1 MWGPGLVFLQHLCCN
16 CELRFDLHPQRVLLS
31 CVFLLVATYP
41 GGMEVG
47 ESFHITGHC

>member
-1 MWGPGLVFLQHLCCN
+1 MFSCGGLAYSICVVIVS
-16 CELRFDLHPQRVLLS
+16 LRFDFPPQRAILS

-47 ESFHITGHC
+47 ESFKITGHY